1 MFGYQIWISFEGVEA
16 IAARSAARV
25 TRLSDGLAEKI
36 EYNFDLT
43 FLKITNHLAFAPP
56 VILAGA
62 STFRQKTYVG
72 P

>member
-1 MFGYQIWISFEGVEA
+1 MN
-16 IAARSAARV
+16 ARSAAHGPRAG
-25 TRLSDGLAEKI
+25 DGLAEKI